1 MARGELMKGNAMDI
15 EALKSENRQLR
26 RAVEELSFLN
36 ELSRAIGSS
45 FNAGEIMQTIIRKSI
60 RAVNAEQGSI
70 ILVFGE
76 EDKEMKTLVRSIVSS
91 SEHRAF
97 GLSQNLLGWMQIN
110 KKPLNIDD
118 PRRDDRFRGVQ
129 WDELLR
135 SVACVPMLV
144 KSKLTGILSVYNKKN
159 EPGFSDDE
167 LRFLSII
174 AIQSAQIVE
183 NARLYEEEQALFRF
197 QEEAR
202 LAREIQINLLPKS
215 NPEIT
220 GYDIAGISIPALSVG
235 GDYYDFIPLE
245 GDTVGIALGDISGK
259 GMAAALLM
267 SNLHA
272 AMRGQSL
279 TYGQPSECIRRTND
293 LLFRCTDA
301 FKYATLFYGLLN
313 PVRNEFVYTN
323 AGHNPPFFFTD
334 SSKPSQLKTGGP
346 VVGFMEGVG
355 FHDDSILFEP
365 GNMCVIYSD
374 GITEAMD
381 RDENEFGEDKLE
393 ALIKENRNCSSSE
406 LIEKITGAVNE
417 HSKGVHQSDDMTIV
431 VIRKT

>member
-1 MARGELMKGNAMDI
+1 MDI
-15 EALKSENRQLR
+15 EALERENRQLR

-36 ELSRAIGSS
+36 ELSRAIGAS
-45 FNAGEIMQTIIRKSI
+45 FNAEEIMQTIIRKSI
-60 RAVNAEQGSI
+60 RAVHAEQGSI
-70 ILVFGE
+70 VLVSGE
-76 EDKEMKTLVRSIVSS
+76 EGTGMRTLVRSMVSS
-91 SEHRAF
+91 SEHRPF

-110 KKPLNIDD
+110 KKPLNIHD
-118 PRRDDRFRGVQ
+118 PGHDERFRGVQ
-129 WDELLR
+129 WDEFLL

-144 KSKLTGILSVYNKKN
+144 KSKLTGILSVYNKKG
-159 EPGFSDDE
+159 EPGFSDDDVR
-167 LRFLSII
+167 LLSII

-183 NARLYEEEQALFRF
+183 NARLYEEEKALMKLR
-197 QEEAR
+197 EEAR

-215 NPEIT
+215 NPEIA

-235 GDYYDFIPLE
+235 GDYYDFIQLE

-272 AMRGQSL
+272 AVRGQSL
-279 TYGQPSECIRRTND
+279 ANRPPSECIRRTNN

-301 FKYATLFYGLLN
+301 FKYATLFYGLLD
-313 PVRNEFVYTN
+313 PARNEFVYTN

-334 SSKPSQLKTGGP
+334 SVKPGLLKTGGP
-346 VVGFMEGVG
+346 VVGFIEGVG
-355 FHDDSILFEP
+355 FHDDRVLFGP

-381 RDENEFGEDKLE
+381 ESGNDFGEERLE
-393 ALIKENRNCSSSE
+393 ALVKDCRHCPSAEIINTIVDAVRDHSRNMP
-406 LIEKITGAVNE
+406 
-417 HSKGVHQSDDMTIV
+417 QSDDMTII